1 MPTTP
6 RKSYNAKA
14 TPTTTA
20 NDLSTLEA
28 RYQAFQTDA
37 DPKRFNESYGTYI
50 ALRNDVAHAS
60 QAHETKHA
68 KYVQQLDHV
77 PPSSSCT
84 GTAADGDVS
93 HAEMPALLAR
103 YNDLHA
109 QMQRLQEGD
118 AAKTNEATL
127 ATLMQL
133 WTEANS
139 VYAQLQRVLA
149 QPLNV
154 VHV

>member
-1 MPTTP
+1 M
-6 RKSYNAKA
+6 
-14 TPTTTA
+14 
-20 NDLSTLEA
+20 
-28 RYQAFQTDA
+28 QA
-37 DPKRFNESYGTYI
+37 
-50 ALRNDVAHAS
+50 V
-60 QAHETKHA
+60 
-68 KYVQQLDHV
+68 
-77 PPSSSCT
+77 SST

-118 AAKTNEATL
+118 AAKTNEGTL

-154 VHV
+154 VHVS